1 MCEFFI
7 KKKLIDED
15 LIKNNLT
22 FTKED
27 KDFKSNDSSSEVKAN
42 FMDEVALQNKI
53 TETHTPQDAK
63 EIKEELKVKFGDIKT
78 TNEELSPRRIWGK
91 LVVRLK
97 EKGLMTLHSACGEQ
111 RDVKLVN
118 GKLIVNIRDEFTYN
132 LIKKPE
138 NFQKIDLELK
148 QINDKINV
156 EFNLE
161 KRSRSRLERN
171 LLTLKE
177 LFGDEIDIK

>member
-27 KDFKSNDSSSEVKAN
+27 KDFKSNESNVANSN
-42 FMDEVALQNKI
+42 FMDEVALQNKKI
-53 TETHTPQDAK
+53 EAHTPQDAK
-63 EIKEELKVKFGDIKT
+63 EIKEEIKVKFGDVLA

>member
-27 KDFKSNDSSSEVKAN
+27 KDFKSNESNVAN
-42 FMDEVALQNKI
+42 SNFIDEVALQNKKI
-53 TETHTPQDAK
+53 EAHTPQDAK
-63 EIKEELKVKFGDIKT
+63 EIKEEIKVKFGDGLVA
-78 TNEELSPRRIWGK
+78 NEELSPRRIWGK

>member
-22 FTKED
+22 FAKED
-27 KDFKSNDSSSEVKAN
+27 KDFKSNDSNVANSN
-42 FMDEVALQNKI
+42 FMDEVALQNKKI
-53 TETHTPQDAK
+53 EAHTPQDAK

-111 RDVKLVN
+111 RDIKLVN
-118 GKLIVNIRDEFTYN
+118 GKLIINIRDEFTYN

>member
-27 KDFKSNDSSSEVKAN
+27 KDFKSNESNVANSN
-42 FMDEVALQNKI
+42 FMDEVALQNKKI
-53 TETHTPQDAK
+53 EAHTPKDAK
-63 EIKEELKVKFGDIKT
+63 EIKEELKVKFGDVRT

-97 EKGLMTLHSACGEQ
+97 EKGLMTLLSACGEQ

>member
-27 KDFKSNDSSSEVKAN
+27 KDFKSNESNVANSN
-42 FMDEVALQNKI
+42 FMDEVALQNKRI
-53 TETHTPQDAK
+53 EAHIPRDAK
-63 EIKEELKVKFGDIKT
+63 EIKEELKVKFGDVRT

>member
-1 MCEFFI
+1 MCQFFI

-27 KDFKSNDSSSEVKAN
+27 KDFKSNESNVAN
-42 FMDEVALQNKI
+42 SNFIDEVALQNKKI
-53 TETHTPQDAK
+53 EAHTPQDAK
-63 EIKEELKVKFGDIKT
+63 EIKEEIKVKFGDVLVA
-78 TNEELSPRRIWGK
+78 NEELSPRRIWGK

-118 GKLIVNIRDEFTYN
+118 GKLIVNLRDEFTYN

>member
-27 KDFKSNDSSSEVKAN
+27 KDFKSNESNVANSS
-42 FMDEVALQNKI
+42 FFDEVALQNKKI
-53 TETHTPQDAK
+53 EAHTPQDAK
-63 EIKEELKVKFGDIKT
+63 EIKEEIKVKFGDVLVA
-78 TNEELSPRRIWGK
+78 NEELSPRRIWGK
-91 LVVRLK
+91 LVVKLK
-97 EKGLMTLHSACGEQ
+97 EKGLMALHSACGEQ

>member
-27 KDFKSNDSSSEVKAN
+27 KDFKSNESNVDNSN
-42 FMDEVALQNKI
+42 FMDEVALQNKKI
-53 TETHTPQDAK
+53 EAHTPQDAK
-63 EIKEELKVKFGDIKT
+63 EIKEEIKVKFGDILV

-118 GKLIVNIRDEFTYN
+118 DKLIVNIRDEFTYN

-161 KRSRSRLERN
+161 KRSRSRRERN

>member
-27 KDFKSNDSSSEVKAN
+27 KDFKSNESNVAN
-42 FMDEVALQNKI
+42 SNFIDEAALQNKKI
-53 TETHTPQDAK
+53 EAHTPQDAK
-63 EIKEELKVKFGDIKT
+63 EIKEEIKVKFGDILV

-161 KRSRSRLERN
+161 KRSRSRHERN

>member
-27 KDFKSNDSSSEVKAN
+27 KDFKSNESNVAN
-42 FMDEVALQNKI
+42 SNFIDEVALQNKKI
-53 TETHTPQDAK
+53 EAHTPQDAK
-63 EIKEELKVKFGDIKT
+63 EIKEEIKVKFGDVLVA
-78 TNEELSPRRIWGK
+78 NEELSPRRIWGK

-171 LLTLKE
+171 LSTLKE